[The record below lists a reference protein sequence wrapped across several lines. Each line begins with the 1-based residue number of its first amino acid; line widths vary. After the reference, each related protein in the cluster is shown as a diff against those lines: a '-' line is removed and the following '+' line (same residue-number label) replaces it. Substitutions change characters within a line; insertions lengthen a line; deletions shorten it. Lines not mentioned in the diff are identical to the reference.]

1 MQSMNRKV
9 FSLKHVGEDEAHD
22 VRELLS
28 DHDIAFYETQ
38 ENIWQT
44 ANPAI
49 WLHDAGEYSKAR
61 TLIDHYQQQRVQQM
75 RESNPVT
82 NHSFLSGLVDDFK
95 RQPLRFSVF
104 FLGVSG
110 ILVLSIKPFLIS

>member
-28 DHDIAFYETQ
+28 EHDIAFYETQ

-49 WLHDAGEYSKAR
+49 WLYDGSEYTKAR
-61 TLIDHYQQQRVQQM
+61 TLIDRYQKQRVLQM
-75 RESNPVT
+75 REHNSAYKR
-82 NHSFLSGLVDDFK
+82 SFLSGIVDDFK

-110 ILVLSIKPFLIS
+110 ILVLSIKPFLIG

>member
-22 VRELLS
+22 VRELLCE
-28 DHDIAFYETQ
+28 HDIEFYETQ

-49 WLHDAGEYSKAR
+49 WLHDASDYSKAR
-61 TLIDHYQQQRVQQM
+61 TLIDQYQKERVQQI
-75 RESNPVT
+75 RETNPAAKR
-82 NHSFLSGLVDDFK
+82 SFLSGIVDDFK
-95 RQPLRFSVF
+95 RQPLRFCVF

-110 ILVLSIKPFLIS
+110 ILVLSIKPFLIG